1 MQKQAPPGYD
11 RAAANLLVER
21 TKQVDGVTNAVFRV
35 DNDDNYWFESE
46 IDRRSGWMD
55 VTDLS
60 DCQSPIP
67 TSPTG

>member
-46 IDRRSGWMD
+46 LNPRSR
-55 VTDLS
+55 
-60 DCQSPIP
+60 
-67 TSPTG
+67 